1 MQSFKKAASLARWSA
16 GSEVQSNIVN
26 YLQAGQGRRN
36 NADANDAFLSKLA
49 GAEARDEQ
57 VKAAPKPIIAPSG
70 DETRREIAAA
80 KEAALRQREEAI
92 HRTKGQ
98 RRLSAVEI
106 AAASDIF
113 WEHDRDA
120 SATIDK
126 EEWVGM
132 MQDVARRTGRPAF
145 APQELDR
152 AFAEADVDGS
162 GSIDLHEWVQAQ
174 GAALDSSGVIKSQ
187 PTASTGPR
195 VSGGGAGKAPAT
207 ASNGPSSEGVRGSGI
222 SRNSVQQTSLA
233 DVLKPSQCLPTC
245 GARLPPLSPN
255 TLYLLL
261 PRCYSCPSPT
271 LSHLACAPL
280 SRLPSQPRQVP
291 LKGALCSSQPACTR
305 PTFRQEQTPTT
316 QMTKRAATCA
326 HTAAIK
332 PASHR
337 GYWGLPPVSH
347 SAACCHERHL

>member
-1 MQSFKKAASLARWSA
+1 MPSIKEGHSFKKVASLARWSA
-16 GSEVQSNIVN
+16 GTEVQSNIVN
-26 YLQAGQGRRN
+26 YLQAGQGRRDR
-36 NADANDAFLSKLA
+36 AGANDAFLSKLA

-57 VKAAPKPIIAPSG
+57 VKAAPEPIIAPSG

-222 SRNSVQQTSLA
+222 SRNGVQQTSLPP
-233 DVLKPSQCLPTC
+233 DVSKSIMPSYI
-245 GARLPPLSPN
+245 ARLLSPN

-261 PRCYSCPSPT
+261 PRYSSGPS
-271 LSHLACAPL
+271 L
-280 SRLPSQPRQVP
+280 SRVHP
-291 LKGALCSSQPACTR
+291 
-305 PTFRQEQTPTT
+305 
-316 QMTKRAATCA
+316 
-326 HTAAIK
+326 
-332 PASHR
+332 
-337 GYWGLPPVSH
+337 
-347 SAACCHERHL
+347 CCHSRTRCHEGISVVNECL